1 MLSKCKIPA
10 ISINNFTFI
19 IVFRLKEVAEEPDI
33 MGDLREEIEA
43 FYKRDHVEV
52 VEETDLVE
60 TMFFTDL
67 NFTHNLRATQIRWHP
82 SIPVFNELKTK
93 LPFLL
98 FRL

>member
-1 MLSKCKIPA
+1 MFSSAVKMQSLLS
-10 ISINNFTFI
+10 FL
-19 IVFRLKEVAEEPDI
+19 FRLKEVAEQPDI

-67 NFTHNLRATQIRWHP
+67 NFSWRKRL
-82 SIPVFNELKTK
+82 EK
-93 LPFLL
+93 L
-98 FRL
+98 

>member
-1 MLSKCKIPA
+1 M
-10 ISINNFTFI
+10 
-19 IVFRLKEVAEEPDI
+19 AEQPDI

-67 NFTHNLRATQIRWHP
+67 NFSWTKRWGKLRLNFLGLNPSQKNVSLASVTNAQPRHWVYKPFTATENQTQLNLPH
-82 SIPVFNELKTK
+82 
-93 LPFLL
+93 
-98 FRL
+98 